1 MEPHIKSNEMQKK
14 VHEWISQFKEG
25 YWDPHVMISI
35 LTEEVGEVARAINH
49 IHGPKKP
56 KEGENEVALGDELAD
71 VLFVLLCIANKHK
84 ISLSDAFE
92 KNMRK
97 KYGRDNDRFEKK

>member
-1 MEPHIKSNEMQKK
+1 MVST
-14 VHEWISQFKEG
+14 
-25 YWDPHVMISI
+25 

-49 IHGPKKP
+49 IHGPKKQ
-56 KEGENEVALGDELAD
+56 KEGENEVTLSDELAD
-71 VLFVLLCIANKHK
+71 VLFVLICIANEHK